1 MKRIVFATNN
11 QHKLQEI
18 RDILGSDYE
27 VVSLKEI
34 GCDVDIPETGNTLE
48 ENALQKAQYVYDHYH
63 VSCFADDTGLE
74 VEALDGAPG
83 VHSARYAEGTD
94 HDSEANMAKL
104 LRELDGKEKCNI
116 ELQLIDKNNI
126 IERMLYYWS
135 KMYTRQIKAG
145 DNYNKLEKTIVILIA
160 DFNIKGLEAVE
171 YHSTWKII
179 ETNSVKKLIL
189 TDKFE
194 LDIIELSKIKGR
206 ENEKDQLLDW
216 LVFLENPES
225 ERVTRKME
233 ENENLKE
240 AVEKLDRISEDEKMQ
255 RIIELREKAIRDEH
269 AIYDKGLDDGIEE
282 GKAKGAR
289 EKQIEIA
296 KSMLKEN
303 MDIEIIIKIT
313 GLTKQEIEKLQ
324 EM

>member
-1 MKRIVFATNN
+1 MEQQKQNKKIRRYPPKMDIIFQAIFGEVGSENITKDFLEKILKRKIEKISLDKNPILRRELKDD
-11 QHKLQEI
+11 KLGVL
-18 RDILGSDYE
+18 DI
-27 VVSLKEI
+27 I
-34 GCDVDIPETGNTLE
+34 T
-48 ENALQKAQYVYDHYH
+48 
-63 VSCFADDTGLE
+63 
-74 VEALDGAPG
+74 
-83 VHSARYAEGTD
+83 
-94 HDSEANMAKL
+94 
-104 LRELDGKEKCNI
+104 ELDGKEKCNI
-116 ELQLIDKNNI
+116 EMQLIDKNNI

-145 DNYNKLEKTIVILIA
+145 DDYNKLEKTIVILIA
-160 DFNIKGLEAVE
+160 DFNIKGLEEVE

-179 ETNSVKKLIL
+179 ETNSAKKLIL

-216 LVFLENPES
+216 LIFLENPES
-225 ERVTRKME
+225 ERVIRKME

-240 AVEKLDRISEDEKMQ
+240 AVEKLDRISKDEKMQ

-269 AIYDKGLDDGIEE
+269 AIYAKGVDDGIEE

-303 MDIEIIIKIT
+303 MDIEMIIKIT

>member
-1 MKRIVFATNN
+1 MEQQKQNKKIRRYPPKMDIIFQAIFGEVGSENITKDFLEKILKRKIEKISLDKNPILRRELKDD
-11 QHKLQEI
+11 KLGVL
-18 RDILGSDYE
+18 DI
-27 VVSLKEI
+27 I
-34 GCDVDIPETGNTLE
+34 T
-48 ENALQKAQYVYDHYH
+48 
-63 VSCFADDTGLE
+63 
-74 VEALDGAPG
+74 
-83 VHSARYAEGTD
+83 
-94 HDSEANMAKL
+94 
-104 LRELDGKEKCNI
+104 ELDGKEKCNI
-116 ELQLIDKNNI
+116 EMQLIDKNNI

-145 DNYNKLEKTIVILIA
+145 DDYNKLEKTIVILIA
-160 DFNIKGLEAVE
+160 DFNIKGLEEVE

-179 ETNSVKKLIL
+179 ETNSAKKLIL

-216 LVFLENPES
+216 LIFLENPES

-240 AVEKLDRISEDEKMQ
+240 AVEKLDRISKDEKMQ

-269 AIYDKGLDDGIEE
+269 AIYAKGLDDGVE
-282 GKAKGAR
+282 KGAR

-303 MDIEIIIKIT
+303 MDIEMIIKIT

>member
-1 MKRIVFATNN
+1 MEQQKQNKKIRRYPPKMDIIFQAIFGEVGSENITKDFLEKILKRKIEKISLDKNPILRRELKDD
-11 QHKLQEI
+11 KLGVL
-18 RDILGSDYE
+18 DI
-27 VVSLKEI
+27 I
-34 GCDVDIPETGNTLE
+34 T
-48 ENALQKAQYVYDHYH
+48 
-63 VSCFADDTGLE
+63 
-74 VEALDGAPG
+74 
-83 VHSARYAEGTD
+83 
-94 HDSEANMAKL
+94 
-104 LRELDGKEKCNI
+104 ELDGKEKCNI
-116 ELQLIDKNNI
+116 EMQLIDKNNI

-145 DNYNKLEKTIVILIA
+145 DDYNKLEKTIVILIA
-160 DFNIKGLEAVE
+160 DFNIKGLEEVE

-194 LDIIELSKIKGR
+194 LDIIELLKIKGR

-216 LVFLENPES
+216 LIFLENPES

-269 AIYDKGLDDGIEE
+269 AIYDKGLDDGIEKGIQK
-282 GKAKGAR
+282 GKEKGAKE
-289 EKQIEIA
+289 EKIKIV

-313 GLTKQEIEKLQ
+313 GLTKEEIEKLK

>member
-1 MKRIVFATNN
+1 MEQQKQNQKIRRYPPKMDIIFQAIFGEVGSENITKDFLEKILKRKIEKISLDKNPILRRELKDDKLGVLDIVT
-11 QHKLQEI
+11 
-18 RDILGSDYE
+18 
-27 VVSLKEI
+27 
-34 GCDVDIPETGNTLE
+34 
-48 ENALQKAQYVYDHYH
+48 
-63 VSCFADDTGLE
+63 
-74 VEALDGAPG
+74 
-83 VHSARYAEGTD
+83 
-94 HDSEANMAKL
+94 
-104 LRELDGKEKCNI
+104 ELDGKEKCNI
-116 ELQLIDKNNI
+116 EMQLIDKNNI

-145 DNYNKLEKTIVILIA
+145 DDYKKLEKTIVILIA
-160 DFNIKGLEAVE
+160 DFNIKGLEEVE

-194 LDIIELSKIKGR
+194 LDIIELLKIKGR

-216 LVFLENPES
+216 LIFLENPES

-269 AIYDKGLDDGIEE
+269 AIYDKGLDDGIEKGIQKGFEE
-282 GKAKGAR
+282 GKNKGAKEKEIQIAKNMLR
-289 EKQIEIA
+289 EKASIEF
-296 KSMLKEN
+296 
-303 MDIEIIIKIT
+303 IIKVT
-313 GLTKQEIEKLQ
+313 GLTKEEIEKLK

>member
-1 MKRIVFATNN
+1 MEQQKQNKKIKRYPPKMDIIFQAIFGEVGSENITKDFLEKILKRKIEKISLDKNP
-11 QHKLQEI
+11 
-18 RDILGSDYE
+18 ILGRE
-27 VVSLKEI
+27 LKDDKL
-34 GCDVDIPETGNTLE
+34 GVLDIIT
-48 ENALQKAQYVYDHYH
+48 
-63 VSCFADDTGLE
+63 
-74 VEALDGAPG
+74 
-83 VHSARYAEGTD
+83 
-94 HDSEANMAKL
+94 
-104 LRELDGKEKCNI
+104 ELDGKEKCNI
-116 ELQLIDKNNI
+116 EMQLIDKNNI

-145 DNYNKLEKTIVILIA
+145 DDYNKLEKTIVILIA
-160 DFNIKGLEAVE
+160 DFNIKGLEELE

-194 LDIIELSKIKGR
+194 LDIIELLKIKGR

-216 LVFLENPES
+216 LIFLENPES

-269 AIYDKGLDDGIEE
+269 AIYAKGVDDGIE
-282 GKAKGAR
+282 KGIM
-289 EKQIEIA
+289 KIA
-296 KSMLKEN
+296 KSMLKKGMN
-303 MDIEIIIKIT
+303 VSDIIEIT
-313 GLTKQEIEKLQ
+313 GLTKEEIEKLI
-324 EM
+324 

>member
-1 MKRIVFATNN
+1 MEQQNQNKKIRRYPPKMDIIFQAIFGEVGSENITKDFLEKILKRKIEKISLDKNPILRRELKDDKLGVLDIVT
-11 QHKLQEI
+11 
-18 RDILGSDYE
+18 
-27 VVSLKEI
+27 
-34 GCDVDIPETGNTLE
+34 
-48 ENALQKAQYVYDHYH
+48 
-63 VSCFADDTGLE
+63 
-74 VEALDGAPG
+74 
-83 VHSARYAEGTD
+83 
-94 HDSEANMAKL
+94 
-104 LRELDGKEKCNI
+104 ELDGKEKCNI
-116 ELQLIDKNNI
+116 EMQLIDKNNI

-135 KMYTRQIKAG
+135 KMYTKQIKAG
-145 DNYNKLEKTIVILIA
+145 DDYNKLEKTIVILIA
-160 DFNIKGLEAVE
+160 DFNIKGLEEVE

-240 AVEKLDRISEDEKMQ
+240 AVEKLDRISKDEKMQ

-269 AIYDKGLDDGIEE
+269 AIYAKGVDDGIEKGIQKGFE
-282 GKAKGAR
+282 DGKEKGAR

-296 KSMLKEN
+296 KKLLKLKVK
-303 MDIEIIIKIT
+303 IEIIIETT
-313 GLTKQEIEKLQ
+313 GLTEEEIKKL
-324 EM
+324 M

>member
-1 MKRIVFATNN
+1 MEQQNQNKKIRRYPPKMDIIFQAIFGEVGSENITKDFLEKILKRKIEKISLDKNPILRRELKDD
-11 QHKLQEI
+11 KLGVL
-18 RDILGSDYE
+18 D
-27 VVSLKEI
+27 VVI
-34 GCDVDIPETGNTLE
+34 
-48 ENALQKAQYVYDHYH
+48 
-63 VSCFADDTGLE
+63 
-74 VEALDGAPG
+74 
-83 VHSARYAEGTD
+83 
-94 HDSEANMAKL
+94 
-104 LRELDGKEKCNI
+104 ELDGKEKCNI

-145 DNYNKLEKTIVILIA
+145 EDYDKLEKTIVILIA
-160 DFNIKGLEAVE
+160 DFNIKGLEEVE

-179 ETNSVKKLIL
+179 ENNSVKKLIL

-216 LVFLENPES
+216 LIFLENPES
-225 ERVTRKME
+225 ERVARKME

-269 AIYDKGLDDGIEE
+269 AIYAKGVDDGIE
-282 GKAKGAR
+282 KGAR
-289 EKQIEIA
+289 EKEVQIA
-296 KSMLKEN
+296 KNMLKEKAS
-303 MDIEIIIKIT
+303 IEFIIKVT
-313 GLTKQEIEKLQ
+313 GLTKEEIEKLV
-324 EM
+324 

>member
-1 MKRIVFATNN
+1 MEQQKQNKKIRRYPPKMDIIFQAIFGEVGSENITKDFLEKILKRKIEKISLDKNPILRRELKDD
-11 QHKLQEI
+11 KLGVL
-18 RDILGSDYE
+18 D
-27 VVSLKEI
+27 VV
-34 GCDVDIPETGNTLE
+34 T
-48 ENALQKAQYVYDHYH
+48 
-63 VSCFADDTGLE
+63 
-74 VEALDGAPG
+74 
-83 VHSARYAEGTD
+83 
-94 HDSEANMAKL
+94 
-104 LRELDGKEKCNI
+104 ELDGKEKCNI

-145 DNYNKLEKTIVILIA
+145 DDYNKLEKTIVILIA
-160 DFNIKGLEAVE
+160 DFNIKGLEEVE

-216 LVFLENPES
+216 LIFLENPES
-225 ERVTRKME
+225 ERVARKME

-269 AIYDKGLDDGIEE
+269 AIYAKGVDDGIE
-282 GKAKGAR
+282 KGAR
-289 EKQIEIA
+289 EKEVQIA
-296 KSMLKEN
+296 KNMLKEKAS
-303 MDIEIIIKIT
+303 IEFIIKVT
-313 GLTKQEIEKLQ
+313 GLTKEEIEKLV
-324 EM
+324 

>member
-1 MKRIVFATNN
+1 MEQQNKKIRRYPPKMDIIFQAIFGEVGSENITKDFLEKILKRKIEKISLDKNPILRRDLKDEKLGVLDIVT
-11 QHKLQEI
+11 
-18 RDILGSDYE
+18 
-27 VVSLKEI
+27 
-34 GCDVDIPETGNTLE
+34 
-48 ENALQKAQYVYDHYH
+48 
-63 VSCFADDTGLE
+63 
-74 VEALDGAPG
+74 
-83 VHSARYAEGTD
+83 
-94 HDSEANMAKL
+94 
-104 LRELDGKEKCNI
+104 ELDGKEKCNI
-116 ELQLIDKNNI
+116 EMQLIDKNNI

-135 KMYTRQIKAG
+135 KMYTKQIKAG
-145 DNYNKLEKTIVILIA
+145 DDYNKLEKTIVILIA
-160 DFNIKGLEAVE
+160 DFNIKGLEKVE

-179 ETNSVKKLIL
+179 EANSVKKLIL

-233 ENENLKE
+233 ENKNLKE

-269 AIYDKGLDDGIEE
+269 AIYAKGVDDGLE
-282 GKAKGAR
+282 KGAR

-296 KSMLKEN
+296 KKLLKAKVE
-303 MDIEIIIKIT
+303 MEVIIETT
-313 GLTKQEIEKLQ
+313 GLTKEEIEKLVKN
-324 EM
+324 E

>member
-1 MKRIVFATNN
+1 MEQQKQNKKIKRYPPKMDIIFQAIFGEVGSENITKDFLEKILKRKIEKISLDKNPILRRELKDD
-11 QHKLQEI
+11 KLGVL
-18 RDILGSDYE
+18 DI
-27 VVSLKEI
+27 I
-34 GCDVDIPETGNTLE
+34 T
-48 ENALQKAQYVYDHYH
+48 
-63 VSCFADDTGLE
+63 
-74 VEALDGAPG
+74 
-83 VHSARYAEGTD
+83 
-94 HDSEANMAKL
+94 
-104 LRELDGKEKCNI
+104 ELDGKEKCNI
-116 ELQLIDKNNI
+116 EMQLIDKNNI

-145 DNYNKLEKTIVILIA
+145 DDYNKLEKTIVILIA
-160 DFNIKGLEAVE
+160 DFNIKGLEEVE

-194 LDIIELSKIKGR
+194 LDIIELLKIKGR

-216 LVFLENPES
+216 LIFLENPES

-269 AIYDKGLDDGIEE
+269 AIYDKGLDDGIEKGIQK
-282 GKAKGAR
+282 GKEKGAKE
-289 EKQIEIA
+289 EKIKIV

-313 GLTKQEIEKLQ
+313 GLTKEEIEKLK

>member
-1 MKRIVFATNN
+1 MEQQKQNKKIKRYPPKMDIIFQAIFGEVGSENITKDFLEKILKRKIEKISLDKNPILRRELKDD
-11 QHKLQEI
+11 KLGVL
-18 RDILGSDYE
+18 DI
-27 VVSLKEI
+27 I
-34 GCDVDIPETGNTLE
+34 T
-48 ENALQKAQYVYDHYH
+48 
-63 VSCFADDTGLE
+63 
-74 VEALDGAPG
+74 
-83 VHSARYAEGTD
+83 
-94 HDSEANMAKL
+94 
-104 LRELDGKEKCNI
+104 ELDGKEKCNI
-116 ELQLIDKNNI
+116 EMQLIDKNNI

-145 DNYNKLEKTIVILIA
+145 EDYDKLEKTIVILIA
-160 DFNIKGLEAVE
+160 DFNIKGLEEVE

-225 ERVTRKME
+225 ERVARKME
-233 ENENLKE
+233 ENKNLKE

-269 AIYDKGLDDGIEE
+269 AIYAKGVDDGIE
-282 GKAKGAR
+282 KGIM
-289 EKQIEIA
+289 KIA
-296 KSMLKEN
+296 KSMLKKGMN
-303 MDIEIIIKIT
+303 VSDIIEIT
-313 GLTKQEIEKLQ
+313 GLTKEEIEKLI
-324 EM
+324 

>member
-1 MKRIVFATNN
+1 MEQQNQNKKIRRYPPKMDIIFQAIFGEVGSENITKDFLEKILKRKIEKISLDKNPILRRELKDDKLGVLDIVT
-11 QHKLQEI
+11 
-18 RDILGSDYE
+18 
-27 VVSLKEI
+27 
-34 GCDVDIPETGNTLE
+34 
-48 ENALQKAQYVYDHYH
+48 
-63 VSCFADDTGLE
+63 
-74 VEALDGAPG
+74 
-83 VHSARYAEGTD
+83 
-94 HDSEANMAKL
+94 
-104 LRELDGKEKCNI
+104 ELDGKEKCNI
-116 ELQLIDKNNI
+116 EMQLIDKNNI

-135 KMYTRQIKAG
+135 KMYTKQIKVG
-145 DNYNKLEKTIVILIA
+145 DDYNKLEKTIVILIA
-160 DFNIKGLEAVE
+160 DFNIKGLEEVE

-240 AVEKLDRISEDEKMQ
+240 AVEKLDRISKDEKMQ

-269 AIYDKGLDDGIEE
+269 AIYAKGVDDGIEKGIQKGFE
-282 GKAKGAR
+282 DGKEKGAR

-296 KSMLKEN
+296 KKLLKLKVK
-303 MDIEIIIKIT
+303 IEIIIETT
-313 GLTKQEIEKLQ
+313 GLTEEEIKKL
-324 EM
+324 M

>member
-1 MKRIVFATNN
+1 MEQQKQNKKIKRYPPKMDIIFQAIFGEVGSENITKDFLEKILKRKIEKISLDKNPILRRELKDD
-11 QHKLQEI
+11 KLGVL
-18 RDILGSDYE
+18 DI
-27 VVSLKEI
+27 I
-34 GCDVDIPETGNTLE
+34 T
-48 ENALQKAQYVYDHYH
+48 
-63 VSCFADDTGLE
+63 
-74 VEALDGAPG
+74 
-83 VHSARYAEGTD
+83 
-94 HDSEANMAKL
+94 
-104 LRELDGKEKCNI
+104 ELDGKEKCNI
-116 ELQLIDKNNI
+116 EMQLIDKNNI

-145 DNYNKLEKTIVILIA
+145 DDYNKLEKTIVILIV
-160 DFNIKGLEAVE
+160 DFNIKGLEEVE

-194 LDIIELSKIKGR
+194 LDIIELLKIKGR

-216 LVFLENPES
+216 LIFLENPES
-225 ERVTRKME
+225 ERVTRKMK

-269 AIYDKGLDDGIEE
+269 AIYAKGLDDGVE
-282 GKAKGAR
+282 KGAR

-313 GLTKQEIEKLQ
+313 GLTKEEIEKLK

>member
-1 MKRIVFATNN
+1 MEQQKQNKKIRRYPPKMDIIFQAIFGEVGSENITKDFLEKILKRKIEKISLDKNPILRRELKDDKLGVLDIVT
-11 QHKLQEI
+11 
-18 RDILGSDYE
+18 
-27 VVSLKEI
+27 
-34 GCDVDIPETGNTLE
+34 
-48 ENALQKAQYVYDHYH
+48 
-63 VSCFADDTGLE
+63 
-74 VEALDGAPG
+74 
-83 VHSARYAEGTD
+83 
-94 HDSEANMAKL
+94 
-104 LRELDGKEKCNI
+104 ELDGKEKCNI
-116 ELQLIDKNNI
+116 EMQLIDKNNI

-145 DNYNKLEKTIVILIA
+145 EDYDKLEKTIVILIA
-160 DFNIKGLEAVE
+160 DFNIKGLEEVE

-216 LVFLENPES
+216 LIFLENPES
-225 ERVTRKME
+225 ERVIRKME

-269 AIYDKGLDDGIEE
+269 AIYAKGLDDGVE
-282 GKAKGAR
+282 KGAR

-296 KSMLKEN
+296 QSMLKEN
-303 MDIEIIIKIT
+303 MDIEMIIKIT
-313 GLTKQEIEKLQ
+313 GLKEEEIEKLK

>member
-1 MKRIVFATNN
+1 MEQPKQDKKIKRYPPKI
-11 QHKLQEI
+11 
-18 RDILGSDYE
+18 DIIFQAIFGEVGSENITKDFLE
-27 VVSLKEI
+27 KILKRKIEKISLDKNPI
-34 GCDVDIPETGNTLE
+34 L
-48 ENALQKAQYVYDHYH
+48 
-63 VSCFADDTGLE
+63 
-74 VEALDGAPG
+74 
-83 VHSARYAEGTD
+83 R
-94 HDSEANMAKL
+94 
-104 LRELDGKEKCNI
+104 RELKDDKLGVLDIVTELEGKEKCNI
-116 ELQLIDKNNI
+116 EMQLIDKNNI

-145 DNYNKLEKTIVILIA
+145 DDYNKLEKTIVILIA
-160 DFNIKGLEAVE
+160 DFNIKGLEEVE

-216 LVFLENPES
+216 LIFLENPES
-225 ERVTRKME
+225 ERVARKME

-269 AIYDKGLDDGIEE
+269 AIYAKGVDDGIEK
-282 GKAKGAR
+282 GITKGAKQ
-289 EKQIEIA
+289 EKLQIAEN
-296 KSMLKEN
+296 MLKEGTS
-303 MDIEIIIKIT
+303 IEFIEKVT
-313 GLTKQEIEKLQ
+313 GLTKEEIEKINIK
-324 EM
+324 

>member
-1 MKRIVFATNN
+1 MEQQKQNKKIKRYPPKMDIIFQAIFGEVGSENITKDFLEKILKRKIEKISLDKNPILRRELKDD
-11 QHKLQEI
+11 KLGVL
-18 RDILGSDYE
+18 DI
-27 VVSLKEI
+27 I
-34 GCDVDIPETGNTLE
+34 T
-48 ENALQKAQYVYDHYH
+48 
-63 VSCFADDTGLE
+63 
-74 VEALDGAPG
+74 
-83 VHSARYAEGTD
+83 
-94 HDSEANMAKL
+94 
-104 LRELDGKEKCNI
+104 ELDGKEKCNI
-116 ELQLIDKNNI
+116 EMQLIDKNNI

-145 DNYNKLEKTIVILIA
+145 DDYNKLEKTIVILIA
-160 DFNIKGLEAVE
+160 DFNIKGLEEVE

-194 LDIIELSKIKGR
+194 LDIIELSKINGR

-216 LVFLENPES
+216 LIFLENPES
-225 ERVTRKME
+225 EMVTRKME

-269 AIYDKGLDDGIEE
+269 AIYDKGLDDGIEKGIQK
-282 GKAKGAR
+282 GKEKGAR

-313 GLTKQEIEKLQ
+313 GLTKEEIEKLK

>member
-1 MKRIVFATNN
+1 MEQQKQNKKIRRYPPKMDIIFQAIFGEVGSENITKDFLEKILKRKIEKISLDKNPILRRELKDD
-11 QHKLQEI
+11 KLGVL
-18 RDILGSDYE
+18 D
-27 VVSLKEI
+27 VV
-34 GCDVDIPETGNTLE
+34 T
-48 ENALQKAQYVYDHYH
+48 
-63 VSCFADDTGLE
+63 
-74 VEALDGAPG
+74 
-83 VHSARYAEGTD
+83 
-94 HDSEANMAKL
+94 
-104 LRELDGKEKCNI
+104 ELDGKEKCNI

-145 DNYNKLEKTIVILIA
+145 EDYDKLEKTIVILIA
-160 DFNIKGLEAVE
+160 DFNIKGLEEVE

-194 LDIIELSKIKGR
+194 LDIIELSKIKGK

-216 LVFLENPES
+216 LIFLENPES
-225 ERVTRKME
+225 ERVVRKME

>member
-1 MKRIVFATNN
+1 MEQQKQNQKIRRYPPKMDIIFQAIFGEVGSENITKDFLEKILKRKIEKISLDKNPILRRELKDD
-11 QHKLQEI
+11 KLGVL
-18 RDILGSDYE
+18 D
-27 VVSLKEI
+27 VV
-34 GCDVDIPETGNTLE
+34 T
-48 ENALQKAQYVYDHYH
+48 
-63 VSCFADDTGLE
+63 
-74 VEALDGAPG
+74 
-83 VHSARYAEGTD
+83 
-94 HDSEANMAKL
+94 
-104 LRELDGKEKCNI
+104 ELDGKEKCNI

-145 DNYNKLEKTIVILIA
+145 EDYDKLEKTIVILIA
-160 DFNIKGLEAVE
+160 DFNIKGLEEVE

-216 LVFLENPES
+216 LIFLENPES
-225 ERVTRKME
+225 ERVARKME

-269 AIYDKGLDDGIEE
+269 AIYAKGVDDGVE
-282 GKAKGAR
+282 KGAR
-289 EKQIEIA
+289 EEKIKIA
-296 KSMLKEN
+296 KKLLKAKVGMEVI
-303 MDIEIIIKIT
+303 IETT
-313 GLTKQEIEKLQ
+313 GLTKEEIEKLQ

>member
-1 MKRIVFATNN
+1 MEQQKQNKKIKRYPPKMDIIFQAIFGEVGSENITKDFLEKILKRKIEKISLDKNPILRRELKDD
-11 QHKLQEI
+11 KLGVL
-18 RDILGSDYE
+18 DI
-27 VVSLKEI
+27 I
-34 GCDVDIPETGNTLE
+34 T
-48 ENALQKAQYVYDHYH
+48 
-63 VSCFADDTGLE
+63 
-74 VEALDGAPG
+74 
-83 VHSARYAEGTD
+83 
-94 HDSEANMAKL
+94 
-104 LRELDGKEKCNI
+104 ELDGKEKCNI
-116 ELQLIDKNNI
+116 EMQLIDKNNI

-145 DNYNKLEKTIVILIA
+145 DDYNKLEKTIVILIA
-160 DFNIKGLEAVE
+160 DFNIKGLEKVE

-225 ERVTRKME
+225 ERVARKME
-233 ENENLKE
+233 ENKNLKE

-269 AIYDKGLDDGIEE
+269 AIYAKGVDDGIE
-282 GKAKGAR
+282 KGIM
-289 EKQIEIA
+289 KIA
-296 KSMLKEN
+296 KSMLKKGMN
-303 MDIEIIIKIT
+303 VSDIIEIT
-313 GLTKQEIEKLQ
+313 GLTKEEIEKLI
-324 EM
+324 

>member
-1 MKRIVFATNN
+1 MEQQKQNKKIRRYPPKMDIIFQAIFGEVGSENITKDFLEKILKRKIEKISLDKNPILRRELKDD
-11 QHKLQEI
+11 KLGVL
-18 RDILGSDYE
+18 DI
-27 VVSLKEI
+27 I
-34 GCDVDIPETGNTLE
+34 T
-48 ENALQKAQYVYDHYH
+48 
-63 VSCFADDTGLE
+63 
-74 VEALDGAPG
+74 
-83 VHSARYAEGTD
+83 
-94 HDSEANMAKL
+94 
-104 LRELDGKEKCNI
+104 ELDGKEKCNI
-116 ELQLIDKNNI
+116 EMQLIDKNNI

-145 DNYNKLEKTIVILIA
+145 DDYNKLEKTIVILIA
-160 DFNIKGLEAVE
+160 DFNIKGLEKVE

-216 LVFLENPES
+216 LIFLENPES

-240 AVEKLDRISEDEKMQ
+240 AVEKLDRISKDEKMQ

-269 AIYDKGLDDGIEE
+269 AIYAKGVDDGIEE

-303 MDIEIIIKIT
+303 MDIEMIIKIT

>member
-1 MKRIVFATNN
+1 MEQQKQNKKIRRYPPKMDIIFQAIFGEVGSENITKDFLEKILKRKIEKISLDKNPILRRELKDD
-11 QHKLQEI
+11 KLGVL
-18 RDILGSDYE
+18 DI
-27 VVSLKEI
+27 I
-34 GCDVDIPETGNTLE
+34 T
-48 ENALQKAQYVYDHYH
+48 
-63 VSCFADDTGLE
+63 
-74 VEALDGAPG
+74 
-83 VHSARYAEGTD
+83 
-94 HDSEANMAKL
+94 
-104 LRELDGKEKCNI
+104 ELDGKEKCNI
-116 ELQLIDKNNI
+116 EMQLIDKNNI

-145 DNYNKLEKTIVILIA
+145 DDYNKLEKTIVILIA
-160 DFNIKGLEAVE
+160 DFNIKGLEEVE

-240 AVEKLDRISEDEKMQ
+240 AVEKLDRISKDEKMQ

-269 AIYDKGLDDGIEE
+269 AIYAKGVDDGIEE

-303 MDIEIIIKIT
+303 MDIEMIIKIT